1 MSIIK
6 YTLAFA
12 AALALVAGPV
22 SAQDKPTASPA
33 DKTVETSTIALEVKG
48 MV

>member
-33 DKTVETSTIALEVKG
+33 DKVETATIALEVKG
-48 MV
+48 MT